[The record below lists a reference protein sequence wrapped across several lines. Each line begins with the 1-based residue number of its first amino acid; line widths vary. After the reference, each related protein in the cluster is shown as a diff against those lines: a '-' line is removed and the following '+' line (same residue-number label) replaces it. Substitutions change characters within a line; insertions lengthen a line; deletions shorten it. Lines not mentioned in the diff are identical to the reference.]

1 MLKKTEN
8 FVSFSYKT
16 FFLSAAGSSGLSAVT
31 VINIDTLWFVSL
43 LGGLGKQF
51 QISVISLEN
60 KNQNNKFQPH
70 NNILASQTY
79 SKNGQVNQ
87 QASVDRP
94 VSSLLGL
101 VRTHIRTAASMP
113 LRLSGVFCSC
123 AGGTLFSL

>member
-16 FFLSAAGSSGLSAVT
+16 FFLSAAGSSGLSVVT
-31 VINIDTLWFVSL
+31 VINIDTLRFVSL

-70 NNILASQTY
+70 NNILAS
-79 SKNGQVNQ
+79 SK
-87 QASVDRP
+87 
-94 VSSLLGL
+94 
-101 VRTHIRTAASMP
+101 
-113 LRLSGVFCSC
+113 
-123 AGGTLFSL
+123 AGRSNCLPYV